1 MRKKIVTVCAALM
14 IAASLAACGNENTT
28 GATEGASAE
37 ATSEAE
43 ATTAAEAS
51 EDASEASEEE
61 TQAEA
66 SEASEEET
74 QAEASEDASEAED
87 TTAAEDKLTYE
98 GTYVETTAGRG
109 SITIKKD
116 DSSDLLLV
124 TVDWA
129 NGANE
134 NISWTFSGQFNDN
147 AELEYSNCLKTTTTY
162 ADENDTTGTT
172 VENYNTG
179 TGKLIFS
186 DGTMKWQDDQDDA
199 GKD

>member
-51 EDASEASEEE
+51 ED
-61 TQAEA
+61 A

-199 GKD
+199 GKDCEFAKN